1 MTERGKIEFY
11 NSERGYGFIKREG
24 KKDVHFGRDSFEG
37 DAPSKGDYVE
47 FDVIKQE
54 NNKLHAKNLKK
65 INKSEKNIIDQ
76 EMDLHAQ
83 NLNKI
88 NKPEENKYYLPSDTA
103 KIIDHNKIDNF
114 ALKLN
119 KTPFYIDEKFK
130 FFAIDK
136 KGNPV
141 IDILPDY
148 SNLDIK
154 AFAEKHEKSIEKL
167 NLDTKSITLEPEWR
181 MIIGLGNE
189 SVYETSM
196 TLHHIYGIPYIPGSA
211 IKGVVR
217 NYLIIELFGK
227 DKNGSLDL
235 KKAEERALK
244 DKTFCDI
251 FGCPETSY
259 YNKARKG
266 KIIFFDAFPSS
277 NPELEVDIMNPHF
290 SPYYSDESKPPA
302 DYHEPIP
309 IPFLTVENTKFKF
322 IIGVKE
328 KENKIIEE
336 GQFKGKTLLEIAFQY
351 IEEAL
356 KEHGIGAKTA
366 AGYGYFDDIDS

>member
-1 MTERGKIEFY
+1 MTEQGIIKFY
-11 NSERGYGFIKREG
+11 DSKKGFGFIIREG
-24 KKDVHFGRDSFEG
+24 NEDVHFSRDSFERN
-37 DAPSKGDYVE
+37 APSKGDYVE
-47 FDVIKQE
+47 FNVIEQE

-65 INKSEKNIIDQ
+65 VN
-76 EMDLHAQ
+76 
-83 NLNKI
+83 
-88 NKPEENKYYLPSDTA
+88 YYLPSDTFD
-103 KIIDHNKIDNF
+103 IYIPNEIDNF

-119 KTPFYIDEKFK
+119 KTPLYINKKFK
-130 FFAIDK
+130 FFVVDK
-136 KGNPV
+136 KGNPE
-141 IDILPDY
+141 IDTLPNY

-154 AFAEKHEKSIEKL
+154 AIAKKHEKTIKNL
-167 NLDTKSITLEPEWR
+167 NLDTKSIILKPEWR
-181 MIIGLGNE
+181 MVIGLGNE

-217 NYLIIELFGK
+217 SYLIIKMFGK
-227 DKNGSLDL
+227 DTNGSLDL
-235 KKAEERALK
+235 KKAEERALQ

-251 FGCPETSY
+251 FGCPEPSY
-259 YNKARKG
+259 YGKAKKG

-309 IPFLTVENTKFKF
+309 IHFLTVKNTEFTF
-322 IIGVKE
+322 IIGIDT
-328 KENKIIEE
+328 KENENIKE
-336 GQFKGKTLLEIAFQY
+336 GQFKDKTLLEITSAC
-351 IEEAL
+351 IKETL

-366 AGYGYFDDIDS
+366 VGYGYFDDINS